1 MSSRK
6 IVVLTALVLLLFGF
20 ILFFE
25 RKMPTTSEANQK
37 KELVWELPEDRIE
50 SLRLEHPGSVP
61 VELKRGGPSSW
72 RLVRPEAYPA
82 DAAAAQ
88 EVVSQLARL
97 HRAGSESADGRAED
111 YGLTSPS
118 AKATI
123 SWKEPDNPAKTLS
136 RNLEFGVDIPGT
148 DAVAARVAGTSHVF
162 FVPASVAAA
171 VRKGPDDFKSKDVIG
186 GSAADIVRMDIER
199 GRGRITLAKKGG
211 VWWLNQPLVDLADGD
226 FAQRFVDELTGL
238 KAVEFL
244 KAGDRQNLAALG
256 LAPALYRLTL
266 SDGKVPTAVE
276 FGATRS
282 DGNTVYA
289 RRETQV
295 FTVPSAIV
303 EDMSREA
310 VVFREPRLVR
320 FDRAALSAVE
330 GAFGPE
336 KLAFTKK
343 DSGWTSGGKSVP
355 AASADDLMTA
365 ILDLKSRSFL
375 DESDAEPLKTRAPG
389 ATVTLHLTGNE
400 TWTLQ
405 LYPVRGDTEALVSG
419 RPGAFQ
425 LPGDAVA
432 KLHGAFAKAAGGK

>member
-1 MSSRK
+1 
-6 IVVLTALVLLLFGF
+6 
-20 ILFFE
+20 
-25 RKMPTTSEANQK
+25 
-37 KELVWELPEDRIE
+37 
-50 SLRLEHPGSVP
+50 
-61 VELKRGGPSSW
+61 
-72 RLVRPEAYPA
+72 
-82 DAAAAQ
+82 
-88 EVVSQLARL
+88 
-97 HRAGSESADGRAED
+97 
-111 YGLTSPS
+111 
-118 AKATI
+118 
-123 SWKEPDNPAKTLS
+123 
-136 RNLEFGVDIPGT
+136 
-148 DAVAARVAGTSHVF
+148 
-162 FVPASVAAA
+162 
-171 VRKGPDDFKSKDVIG
+171 
-186 GSAADIVRMDIER
+186 
-199 GRGRITLAKKGG
+199 
-211 VWWLNQPLVDLADGD
+211 
-226 FAQRFVDELTGL
+226 L

-244 KAGDRQNLAALG
+244 KAGERQNLAALG
-256 LAPALYRLTL
+256 LAPPLYRLTL

-310 VVFREPRLVR
+310 VVFREPRLLR
-320 FDRAALSAVE
+320 FDRPALSAVE

-336 KLAFTKK
+336 KLAFAKK

-375 DESDAEPLKTRAPG
+375 EESDAEPLKARAPA
-389 ATVTLHLTGNE
+389 ATVTLRLTGNE

-405 LYPVRGDTEALVSG
+405 LFPVRTDTEALVSG

-432 KLHGAFAKAAGGK
+432 KLHRAFAKAAGGK